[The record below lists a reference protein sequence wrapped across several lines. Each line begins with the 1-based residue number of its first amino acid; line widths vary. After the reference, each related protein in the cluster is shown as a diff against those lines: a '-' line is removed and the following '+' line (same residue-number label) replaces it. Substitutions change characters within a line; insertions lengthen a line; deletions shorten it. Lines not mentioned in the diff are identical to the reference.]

1 MHLGHRANKCH
12 PKMKPFIYSKSNN
25 YHLLDL
31 IKSYYY
37 TRNALRYL
45 QNSASEGKTILF
57 VGTKKEAK
65 RVIAESALECNSFYI
80 NEKWVGGLLTNWKT
94 FKKSTRNL
102 LRLERQQRNGFLAKL
117 PKKEMAKKLKE
128 KEKLT
133 RLFDGIKY
141 MRYLPDIV
149 VIVGQSEELNA
160 INECKKLKIRTIT
173 LLDTDCNPT
182 LADFLIPANDDSPSS
197 IQLVLSSFAQAIQ
210 EGQDFYDRHKPPEPK
225 KQKFGQ
231 KRGFK
236 GYRGQKWRQGQKQG
250 QKPGQNW
257 RKNQNPGQR
266 FGQKPGQRFS
276 QKQGQR
282 FGQKSDQQFGQ
293 KPGQRFGQKPG
304 QRFGQKPGQRF
315 GQKPGQRLG
324 QRPDPRFS
332 QKPGQKFGQK
342 PGQKFGQ
349 KFGQKPGQKSVQRF
363 GQKPSQRFGQKSGQR
378 VEQRVG
384 QKFEPKF
391 SQTKQQKPKQT
402 LLYFQPVAERLG
414 LNPGQSPWKRR
425 FQGFGETKPLKYV
438 QRNKSSIKWKKQ
450 QKALPKA
457 PIKKTLPPKQTVQIP
472 DLLERPKW
480 TPPKEES
487 ATV

>member
-1 MHLGHRANKCH
+1 MALTLREMLEAQMHLGHRANKCN

-25 YHLLDL
+25 YHLIDL

-45 QNSASEGKTILF
+45 RNSASEGKTILF

-65 RVIAESALECNSFYI
+65 RVIAESALQCNSFYI

-160 INECKKLKIRTIT
+160 INECNKLKIRTIT

-182 LADFLIPANDDSPSS
+182 LADFIIPANDDSPSS
-197 IQLVLSSFAQAIQ
+197 IRLVLDYFAQAIQ
-210 EGQDFYDRHKPPEPK
+210 EGQDFYDRNQPPKPK

-236 GYRGQKWRQGQKQG
+236 GYKGQKWRKGQKQ
-250 QKPGQNW
+250 GQNW
-257 RKNQNPGQR
+257 RKNQKT
-266 FGQKPGQRFS
+266 GQK
-276 QKQGQR
+276 
-282 FGQKSDQQFGQ
+282 FG
-293 KPGQRFGQKPG
+293 
-304 QRFGQKPGQRF
+304 
-315 GQKPGQRLG
+315 
-324 QRPDPRFS
+324 

-349 KFGQKPGQKSVQRF
+349 KPGQKFGQKSDQRFGSKPGQKLDQRFGQKPGQRFGQKPDQRFGQKPGQKTD
-363 GQKPSQRFGQKSGQR
+363 QKFEKRFGQKSS
-378 VEQRVG
+378 
-384 QKFEPKF
+384 QK
-391 SQTKQQKPKQT
+391 SQQK
-402 LLYFQPVAERLG
+402 LLHMFFQPVGERLG
-414 LNPGQSPWKRR
+414 LNPGQSPRKRR
-425 FQGFGETKPLKYV
+425 FQDPGQTKPWKYV

-450 QKALPKA
+450 QKALPKP

-480 TPPKEES
+480 TPPKEET